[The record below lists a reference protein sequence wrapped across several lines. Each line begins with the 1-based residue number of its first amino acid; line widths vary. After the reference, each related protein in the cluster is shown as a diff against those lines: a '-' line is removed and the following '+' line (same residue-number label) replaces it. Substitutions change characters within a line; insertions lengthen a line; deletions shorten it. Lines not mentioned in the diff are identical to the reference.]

1 MLKIIIQ
8 RQPPEVFHKKSCS
21 EKFCNIHKKTIVL
34 KSLFNK
40 VADLQPCNFTE
51 KRFQHRCFPVH
62 ANGCFGLI
70 FYFSNLYV
78 FGCLLTITNKNKR
91 SDKCFN
97 SRGYSLFFLMCI
109 FLNHLYQ
116 MYQMYSKCIKM
127 TGLQDFYEASSFRDP
142 FKKLR
147 CF

>member
-1 MLKIIIQ
+1 M
-8 RQPPEVFHKKSCS
+8 FHKKSCS

-91 SDKCFN
+91 SDKRFN
-97 SRGYSLFFLMCI
+97 SRGYSLFFLMGI
-109 FLNHLYQ
+109 FLNHLWLIPNI
-116 MYQMYSKCIKM
+116 SKW
-127 TGLQDFYEASSFRDP
+127 QDCKIFT
-142 FKKLR
+142 KLVPSETLLR
-147 CF
+147 S

>member
-1 MLKIIIQ
+1 M
-8 RQPPEVFHKKSCS
+8 FHKKSCS

-34 KSLFNK
+34 KSLFDK
-40 VADLQPCNFTE
+40 VAGLQPCNFTE

-91 SDKCFN
+91 SDKRFN

-109 FLNHLYQ
+109 FLNHLWLIPNI
-116 MYQMYSKCIKM
+116 SKW
-127 TGLQDFYEASSFRDP
+127 QDCKIFT
-142 FKKLR
+142 KLVPSETLLR
-147 CF
+147 S